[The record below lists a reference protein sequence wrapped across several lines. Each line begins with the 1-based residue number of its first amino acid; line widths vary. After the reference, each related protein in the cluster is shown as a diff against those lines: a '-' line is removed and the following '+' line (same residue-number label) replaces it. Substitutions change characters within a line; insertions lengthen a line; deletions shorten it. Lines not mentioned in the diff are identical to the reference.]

1 MKTVILCGGK
11 GRRLDQET
19 EFKPKPLVLIGG
31 KPILWHIMK
40 IYSHQGFKDFILCLG
55 YKGNMIKEYFLNLEE
70 MSNDFLLDLR
80 NRDKFILNNNSVTYL
95 EARIYFIDTGLESL
109 TGTRITR
116 IKKYIGE
123 DEDFFFTYGDG
134 VADVDLKELYEYH
147 KKMGKVA
154 TLTSVNP
161 VYWFGLVEL
170 EDGIVR
176 KFDEKPDM
184 KDLINGGFM
193 VLNRKIFDYL
203 SEDENCALEQE
214 PLRRLAQEGQLA
226 AYQHKGFWKSMDN
239 QKDVD
244 ELNKIYKQGAPWEI
258 WKRI

>member
-11 GRRLDQET
+11 GRRLDRET
-19 EFKPKPLVLIGG
+19 EYKPKPLVEIGG

-40 IYSHQGFKDFILCLG
+40 IYNHQGFKDFILCLG

-70 MSNDFLLDLR
+70 MSNDFVLDLR
-80 NRDKFILNNNSVTYL
+80 NKDKFTLSDNSRL
-95 EARIYFIDTGLESL
+95 EAKVYFIDTGLESM
-109 TGTRITR
+109 TGARIAK

-123 DEDFFFTYGDG
+123 DEDFFLTYGDG
-134 VADVDLKELYEYH
+134 VADIDLEKLYKYH
-147 KKMGKVA
+147 KKMGKIA
-154 TLTSVNP
+154 TITSVNP

-170 EDGIVR
+170 NDGIVT

-193 VLNRKIFDYL
+193 VFNRKIFDYL
-203 SEDENCALEQE
+203 SEEENCVLEQGA
-214 PLRRLAQEGQLA
+214 LKRLAHEDQLA
-226 AYQHKGFWKSMDN
+226 AYQHNGFWKCMDN

-244 ELNKIYKQGAPWEI
+244 ELNRTYKQGAPWEI
-258 WKRI
+258 WKDG

>member
-19 EFKPKPLVLIGG
+19 EFKPKPLVNIGNR
-31 KPILWHIMK
+31 PILWHIMK

-55 YKGNMIKEYFLNLEE
+55 YKGGRIKEYFLNLDE
-70 MSNDFLLDLR
+70 MSNDFLLDLSSG
-80 NRDKFILNNNSVTYL
+80 KKSVFTNNGSL
-95 EARIYFIDTGLESL
+95 DARIYFIDTGLENM
-109 TGTRITR
+109 TGARIAR

-123 DEDFFFTYGDG
+123 DKDFFLTYGDG
-134 VADVDLKELYEYH
+134 VADIDLKKLYEYH
-147 KKMGKVA
+147 KRMGKIA
-154 TLTSVNP
+154 TITSVCP
-161 VYWFGLVEL
+161 VYWFGLVET

-193 VLNRKIFDYL
+193 VFNRKIFDYL
-203 SEDENCALEQE
+203 SEEEDCILEQE
-214 PLRRLAQEGQLA
+214 PMTRLTQEGQLA
-226 AYQHKGFWKSMDN
+226 AYQHKGFWKNMDN

-244 ELNKIYKQGAPWEI
+244 ELNNIYREGAPWET
-258 WKRI
+258 WKK